1 MEKIFL
7 KKFKQGSD
15 GTLSINIYVYFE
27 LFDQQGLQFCSNTSF
42 IVELNKIKLVNE
54 KCKYLN

>member
-15 GTLSINIYVYFE
+15 GTLNINIYVYFE
-27 LFDQQGLQFCSNTSF
+27 LFDQQGLQFCSITSF